1 MLTFGKPCQPL
12 ANLVNHWQTMLI
24 FGNPYRFAK
33 VTTKVKRIDYQLDGL
48 DYKSS
53 PLPYSVKKLS
63 FGKPAR
69 IAKARGKI
77 VTKLLWF

>member
-1 MLTFGKPCQPL
+1 MNELGYDTNSGRAGYQL
-12 ANLVNHWQTMLI
+12 S

-33 VTTKVKRIDYQLDGL
+33 VSTEVKRIDYQLPGQ

-53 PLPYSVKKLS
+53 PHPYSVKKLS

-69 IAKARGKI
+69 IAKARRKKI
-77 VTKLLWF
+77 QANCLTCTR